1 MHLSKQDN
9 ENLQSKVEEALSTK
23 TVDPQL
29 TVKVDGLSGTIFSQ
43 KRSNAK
49 NRSTQKKPENVEE
62 SLVFSC
68 NIVIAKKQYKYVT
81 FESQEIR
88 DQYLTSTI
96 PVASFA

>member
-49 NRSTQKKPENVEE
+49 K
-62 SLVFSC
+62 
-68 NIVIAKKQYKYVT
+68 T
-81 FESQEIR
+81 F
-88 DQYLTSTI
+88 
-96 PVASFA
+96 